1 MSLTRAMVVAAGGAA
16 GAACR
21 WFLDESLGP
30 TDWPWM
36 LLLINVVGSF
46 LLGLVLVRGAS
57 PGRELLRLGAGVG
70 FCGGLTTF
78 SSFAVAAVRLV
89 DDGRSE
95 SAAAFVAA
103 SIVLGAVAL
112 VAGMR
117 VRHEGLRA

>member
-1 MSLTRAMVVAAGGAA
+1 MPLTRTLVVAGGGAA

-21 WFLDESLGP
+21 WYVDKLVGP
-30 TDWPWM
+30 TDWPWT

-46 LLGLVLVRGAS
+46 LLGLVLVRGSSA
-57 PGRELLRLGAGVG
+57 GRELLRLGAGVG

-89 DDGRSE
+89 EDGRSA
-95 SAAAFVAA
+95 SAAAFVAG
-103 SIVLGAVAL
+103 SIVLGAAAL

-117 VRHEGLRA
+117 VRHEGISA

>member
-1 MSLTRAMVVAAGGAA
+1 MSLSRMLVVAGGGAA

-21 WFLDESLGP
+21 WLLGESLGS

-36 LLLINVVGSF
+36 LLVVNVVGSF
-46 LLGLVLVRGAS
+46 LLGLALVRGS
-57 PGRELLRLGAGVG
+57 SVGRELFRLGAGVG

-78 SSFAVAAVRLV
+78 SSFAVSAVRLV
-89 DDGRSE
+89 EDDRSG
-95 SAAAFVAA
+95 SAVVFVAV

-117 VRHEGLRA
+117 VRHEGIRA